1 MNHPDAAAGANASS
15 IVAVVA
21 STDGMIGQYAAYIAA
36 CDPNKEPVDS
46 IHTAMEQMLAAF
58 CQRNDSRM
66 PEHIIVFRDG
76 ISEGQFGAVL
86 DTELQALRS
95 AINLRGYNEDS
106 VKITFI
112 VCQKRHTT
120 RFFYQPEVGTDTCM
134 NPCVG
139 LCVDAQGSA
148 FIGNDDGASSDALG
162 CIVGTRYNEFY
173 LNSHLAVLG
182 TSKPTKYVMLHD
194 EIGLTMSELEVLTFW
209 TTHLYGRC
217 TRSVSL
223 ATPAYYAHWAARRG
237 KVLMAA
243 GMSAEELS
251 VTVAG
256 WIAQGVTP
264 SGRSM
269 FFL

>member
-1 MNHPDAAAGANASS
+1 VNHPDAAAGANASS

-21 STDGMIGQYAAYIAA
+21 STDGMLGQYAAYIAA

-46 IHTAMEQMLAAF
+46 IHIAMERMLATF
-58 CQRNDSRM
+58 CQRNGNRM
-66 PEHIIVFRDG
+66 PEHIIVYRDG

-95 AINLRGYNEDS
+95 AIDLRGYGEDS

-120 RFFYQPEVGTDTCM
+120 RFFYQPEVGKDCM

-139 LCVDAQGSA
+139 LCVDAQGSSFTKNA
-148 FIGNDDGASSDALG
+148 DEGSSDALG
-162 CIVGTRYNEFY
+162 CIVGSKYNEFY

-182 TSKPTKYVMLHD
+182 TSKPTKYVVLHD
-194 EIGLTMSELEVLTFW
+194 EIGLTMSEMEVLTFW

-256 WIAQGVTP
+256 WIAQEAMP
-264 SGRSM
+264 SM